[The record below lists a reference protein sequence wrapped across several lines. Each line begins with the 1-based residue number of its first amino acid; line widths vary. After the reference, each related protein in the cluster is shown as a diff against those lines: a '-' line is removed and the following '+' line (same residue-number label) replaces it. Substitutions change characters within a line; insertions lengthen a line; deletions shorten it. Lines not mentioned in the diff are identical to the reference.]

1 MVKKLKLKSNK
12 ELKSTFGIDK
22 AEKVAKNTYKKAA
35 PVLNEA
41 FNDPDVNRAVKKTA
55 LKTGKVIKKEALPT
69 AVSLG
74 IPIAQMGATALG
86 TYLTG
91 NPMVGDMMG
100 DFTGKMAKEYIPD
113 KYQSKNKYVNM
124 LSEGLEQIPGMMS
137 GDVDPMEMMDLGGKF
152 MGTVQGDI
160 FKGKKKGAE
169 QYSTPYD
176 MEMEQMMNPY
186 IPQYQN
192 HYSEQSTGNQ
202 PAAIEQPGASNQPL
216 SYTQKTD
223 NIANVPTYA
232 GDDDTYDDEIKI
244 KTTPFQQ
251 KEGSSMALMGA
262 GIKKKKRGR
271 PKKTKTIIHKV
282 EIIKKLPHEQFHGA
296 QNASLNQLLQAQ
308 EMSRQRNLNQNLN
321 DMTNYIKNDMK
332 DLKDNMQRLE
342 QERNFYKEALGAGI
356 RPKKGSPE
364 MAEKMARLRAMKRK

>member
-22 AEKVAKNTYKKAA
+22 AEKVAKNTYKKAT

-124 LSEGLEQIPGMMS
+124 LSEGIGQIPGMMS
-137 GDVDPMEMMDLGGKF
+137 GDVDPYEMMDLGGKF

-160 FKGKKKGAE
+160 FKGKKHGAE
-169 QYSTPYD
+169 HYSSPYD

-186 IPQYQN
+186 IPQYQ
-192 HYSEQSTGNQ
+192 SQSIGN
-202 PAAIEQPGASNQPL
+202 EQPSASNQPL

-223 NIANVPTYA
+223 NISNVPTYA

-262 GIKKKKRGR
+262 GVRKRRGR
-271 PKKTKTIIHKV
+271 PRKTDTIVKV
-282 EIIKKLPHEQFHGA
+282 EIIKKHPSTKFSGA
-296 QNASLNQLLQAQ
+296 KNASLEQLLEANEYKQNKMNKKQ
-308 EMSRQRNLNQNLN
+308 MMDLMKRSENLVG
-321 DMTNYIKNDMK
+321 
-332 DLKDNMQRLE
+332 
-342 QERNFYKEALGAGI
+342 ALGFGI
-356 RPKKGSPE
+356 RPVKGSQE
-364 MAEKMARLRAMKRK
+364 AKDKMARLRAMKRK